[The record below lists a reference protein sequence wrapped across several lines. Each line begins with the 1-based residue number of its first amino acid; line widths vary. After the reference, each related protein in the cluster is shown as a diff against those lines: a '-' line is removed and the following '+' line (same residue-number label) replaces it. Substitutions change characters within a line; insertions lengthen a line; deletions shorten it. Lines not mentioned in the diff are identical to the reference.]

1 MTPLALT
8 VLHLTSP
15 VPVPALLVDR
25 VLETVLRRVFALVI
39 VLLARARV
47 RLKNR
52 H

>member
-1 MTPLALT
+1 MRQWALN
-8 VLHLTSP
+8 
-15 VPVPALLVDR
+15 
-25 VLETVLRRVFALVI
+25 LRSFQFEVARLGSVFALVI